1 MWYAEGVRAMTQ
13 RRIVLYAT
21 WGLCFGLMAV
31 PELFSLSRAATIP
44 ITAAWLL
51 LLIFGIVQIIR
62 NELAK
67 GERLKAMARGECS
80 SCGYNMTGLESGVCP
95 ECGKSTGRPGTR
107 RARHAGP
114 SSSPCLDVRWRAGQ
128 PANKM
133 GRHVRRKQKLPVL
146 RP

>member
-1 MWYAEGVRAMTQ
+1 MRYAEGMRAMTQ

-51 LLIFGIVQIIR
+51 LLNFGIVQIIR

-95 ECGKSTGRPGTR
+95 ECGKSTGRPGTCPTCGHDLTGLKPGAVCPACGAT
-107 RARHAGP
+107 RADG
-114 SSSPCLDVRWRAGQ
+114 VR
-128 PANKM
+128 
-133 GRHVRRKQKLPVL
+133 
-146 RP
+146 